1 MNGIRKIHSLRFL
14 LQSGILLMPFVA
26 IIARAEVHADS
37 MACPMVKISVERL
50 ADLNIP
56 RSGHNIFC
64 VNGEV
69 TVVGGH
75 TTNFI
80 PTATAEYYKDGK
92 WHLMETVYPH
102 DNGLC
107 APLSSGKVILAGGH
121 EKPLGIGQTYP
132 AEEYD
137 PVAHTFRGFS
147 SLDTKRTLASAS
159 EIDSGRVVVAGNWYA
174 DDAIEVFDGDRTFSF
189 VKKPSIDHVSPY
201 ILRTAADNVLILG
214 SCDTHGLILSTDVVD
229 CLRGEPF
236 HVPLFE
242 KWQPLSYIYVYP
254 NNLGFIGNEAVDDY
268 THLLAL
274 QERSDS
280 GSIYN
285 GMHREMAFALVRD
298 TTFTLLPTRSPV
310 PTTGPYGT
318 LYFSNPLIAD
328 REAHR
333 GYLVGCD
340 IDNRIYVLCI
350 EYNKRPAPL
359 TLYYTDPL
367 PEAGWFSVLT
377 DEGDLMLV
385 GGYNFNKIAGG
396 NLDNDNF
403 SPLSSVYLLHL
414 GQSSRTSAHSGFLGW
429 LWLILTV
436 AVLLLVLVLGLL
448 WLRKKKRSLPA
459 PSDLSDP
466 SESSDSSD
474 ISTPSDSEISD
485 SLMLRIIA
493 LMEQQQVYLNQ
504 NLKLNDVAVILNTN
518 RNIISN
524 CINSQKGIS
533 FSQFVSNYR
542 VKHAQKLMRQ
552 QPDQKIT
559 EVWMRSGFSSESAFF
574 RSFKTATGMT
584 PSEWKESNHLS

>member
-1 MNGIRKIHSLRFL
+1 MNGIRKIHPLRFL
-14 LQSGILLMPFVA
+14 LQSGILLMPFFV
-26 IIARAEVHADS
+26 IIARAQAHADS
-37 MACPMVKISVERL
+37 VACPLIKISVERL

-56 RSGHNIFC
+56 RSAHNLFC

-80 PTATAEYYKDGK
+80 PTSTAEYYKDGK
-92 WHLMETVYPH
+92 WHLMETAYPH

-107 APLSSGKVILAGGH
+107 VVLSSGKVIIAGGH

-137 PVAHTFRGFS
+137 PITHTFRGFS
-147 SLDTKRTLASAS
+147 CLDTKRSLASAS

-174 DDAIEVFDGDRTFSF
+174 DDAIEVFNGDRTFSF
-189 VKKPSIDHVSPY
+189 VKKPSVDRTSPY
-201 ILRTAADNVLILG
+201 ILRTAVDNVLILG
-214 SCDTHGLILSTDVVD
+214 SQDTHGFLLGTDMVD
-229 CLRGEPF
+229 RFRGEPF
-236 HVPLFE
+236 HVPLLE
-242 KWQPLSYIYVYP
+242 KWQPLSYIHVYP
-254 NNLGFIGNEAVDDY
+254 NNLGFIGNEALDDY

-274 QERSDS
+274 QDK
-280 GSIYN
+280 GNFGTLQN
-285 GMHREMAFALVRD
+285 GVHREMAFALVRD
-298 TTFTLLPTRSPV
+298 TTFTLLPTRCPV
-310 PTTGPYGT
+310 PTTGPYGD
-318 LYFSNPLIAD
+318 LHFSNPLITD

-333 GYLVGCD
+333 GYLVGND

-367 PEAGWFSVLT
+367 PEAGWISVLT

-385 GGYNFNKIAGG
+385 GGYNINKSIGG
-396 NLDNDNF
+396 NLDKDNF

-414 GQSSRTSAHSGFLGW
+414 AQNTSTSNRSWGW
-429 LWLILTV
+429 LWLLLPV
-436 AVLLLVLVLGLL
+436 AVLLLASVFGLL
-448 WLRKKKRSLPA
+448 WLRKKRRGMDA
-459 PSDLSDP
+459 Q
-466 SESSDSSD
+466 
-474 ISTPSDSEISD
+474 STSFDQSDSEISNL
-485 SLMLRIIA
+485 LMLRIIA

-504 NLKLNDVAVILNTN
+504 NLKLNDVAVMLNTN

-542 VKHAQKLMRQ
+542 VVHAQKLMRQ
-552 QPDQKIT
+552 QPDLKIT

-574 RSFKTATGMT
+574 RSFKTSTGMT
-584 PSEWKESNHLS
+584 PSEWKENNHQS